1 MTSREEIWRQYVET
15 YELDVP
21 EELVENELQYIIAE
35 MRHRMQYDTFTGGQ
49 PHLFVEMELEQRMDD
64 MRAAALYEAKSDLV
78 MKELLNRHGFTATKE
93 ELEAE
98 AAAMAERQRATVDMI
113 KDFFGED
120 LAMLERDVKERKAMD
135 WVWEQTSK

>member
-1 MTSREEIWRQYVET
+1 MTSREDVWKQYVEA

-35 MRHRMQYDTFTGGQ
+35 MRHRMQYDTLTGGQ
-49 PHLFVEMELEQRMDD
+49 PHLFVEMELEQQMDD

-98 AAAMAERQRATVDMI
+98 AAAMAERQSTTVDMI
-113 KDFFGED
+113 KGFFGED